1 MLPTRV
7 CCCIPFE
14 IGIQVRLRRNC
25 NDLHTSITTYC
36 VQVLLVSLT
45 VLRVTGIVFSVFY
58 GPFIYLVICLAS
70 IFIAADFILL
80 YSLFWK
86 TNEKKPAC
94 EFSNQ
99 KVWIWIWLVLNL
111 LAVLGLAVALGK
123 AVLQVS
129 VMIPHS
135 FLGIIFYVKA
145 CI

>member
-1 MLPTRV
+1 M
-7 CCCIPFE
+7 
-14 IGIQVRLRRNC
+14 
-25 NDLHTSITTYC
+25 
-36 VQVLLVSLT
+36 QVLLVSLT

-123 AVLQVS
+123 AVLKVS

-145 CI
+145 T